1 MNTDDRIQ
9 DFVGEADWPS
19 TATMLQGF
27 GEPGLPASGELVG
40 RALDVL
46 YDDAPRTTYEFLS
59 SDELA
64 VAEVE
69 RERRIVRYRAVEAR
83 PGIFYLDL
91 LDGAMTAT
99 VNDSLALDL
108 SDGRVTRARSRFVDR
123 DGAVRTT
130 TDFFSGRV
138 AGAGPIEPRRRTDAL
153 VGLRIFYRYSATEA
167 YEHIYL
173 DAGTFVWHCVRGGE
187 AGLADVDRAEAWEL
201 GDDLYLLYWQE
212 SVMAVE
218 SFLIVDL
225 QKERSIGRM
234 FCWDAPTLDAV
245 HIPFDSRFT
254 ILNKTDYPVDPK

>member
-1 MNTDDRIQ
+1 MTSERIEE
-9 DFVGEADWPS
+9 FVPETEWPS

-27 GEPGLPASGELVG
+27 GEPGLPASGDLVG
-40 RALDVL
+40 RTLDVL
-46 YDDAPRTTYEFLS
+46 YDSAPRTTYEFLT
-59 SDELA
+59 SDEIA
-64 VAEVE
+64 VDEAEQ
-69 RERRIVRYRAVEAR
+69 ERRIVQYRAVEAR

-99 VNDSLALDL
+99 VNDSLILDL
-108 SDGRVTRARSRFVDR
+108 SDGRVTRARSRFVDL
-123 DGAVRTT
+123 DGKVRTT

-138 AGAGPIEPRRRTDAL
+138 AGTGPIEPRLRTSEL

-201 GDDLYLLYWQE
+201 GDGLYVLYWQE

-234 FCWDAPTLDAV
+234 FCWDAPTLGAV

-254 ILNKTDYPVDPK
+254 ILNKTTYPADPK